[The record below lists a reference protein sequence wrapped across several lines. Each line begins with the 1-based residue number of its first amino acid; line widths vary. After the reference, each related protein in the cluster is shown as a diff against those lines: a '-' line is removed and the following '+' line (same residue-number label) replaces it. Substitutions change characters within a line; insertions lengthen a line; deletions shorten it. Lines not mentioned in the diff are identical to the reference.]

1 MKHYILFG
9 AYASYYTAKVRV
21 YLRKKGI
28 PFVERLP
35 SDPVFRDSVR
45 PASGTHRIPQ
55 VLTPAGEV
63 LQDSVFIVDA
73 LEPDFPAIPAFPDTP
88 KQRVF
93 VHLMELFGS
102 EGLLSL
108 AWQHRWLF
116 PENEPFITRDFGR
129 TFRPQGNDA
138 DLLKYGGLISDRMTS
153 YGLPESTPKVRQ
165 ALDDAYRAVLQRF
178 ESHFREH
185 PYLLGGQPTQ
195 ADYSIMGALHAHLGR
210 DPAGLRVMQ
219 DHGPRTLRWVE
230 QMLTPELVAP
240 EFSKVPVALLEDD
253 HVPASALNILEH
265 LAAETGQPFILGALA
280 FNRYAQ
286 EHGLSA
292 GQIID
297 ADADQPKLPKVEITW
312 SGTVHHHG
320 TQVYA
325 EWLSQRARRYF
336 QKCSTEDQ
344 STILGALDQG
354 VLRELL
360 TTPVQFPLERRQNRF
375 YLEETDGPRP

>member
-1 MKHYILFG
+1 
-9 AYASYYTAKVRV
+9 
-21 YLRKKGI
+21 
-28 PFVERLP
+28 
-35 SDPVFRDSVR
+35 
-45 PASGTHRIPQ
+45 
-55 VLTPAGEV
+55 
-63 LQDSVFIVDA
+63 
-73 LEPDFPAIPAFPDTP
+73 
-88 KQRVF
+88 
-93 VHLMELFGS
+93 
-102 EGLLSL
+102 
-108 AWQHRWLF
+108 
-116 PENEPFITRDFGR
+116 
-129 TFRPQGNDA
+129 
-138 DLLKYGGLISDRMTS
+138 
-153 YGLPESTPKVRQ
+153 
-165 ALDDAYRAVLQRF
+165 
-178 ESHFREH
+178 
-185 PYLLGGQPTQ
+185 
-195 ADYSIMGALHAHLGR
+195 
-210 DPAGLRVMQ
+210 
-219 DHGPRTLRWVE
+219 
-230 QMLTPELVAP
+230 
-240 EFSKVPVALLEDD
+240 
-253 HVPASALNILEH
+253 
-265 LAAETGQPFILGALA
+265 AAETGQPFILGALA